1 MKSFTFRKMPD
12 DIHKALKVL
21 SVLSDM
27 TMEEYVCKL
36 IKDKA
41 EEVGLPLPLTSKSL
55 PIGKPK
61 RPAKAKKN

>member
-12 DIHKALKVL
+12 EIHKALKVL

-27 TMEEYVCKL
+27 TMEEFVCKL
-36 IKDKA
+36 IKEKA

-55 PIGKPK
+55 PTGKSK
-61 RPAKAKKN
+61 RSVKS